1 MTWENKRLIV
11 RGADGRERIVRPPTD
26 QARVALAPAWDT
38 ALGRLAWVSGPEVPG
53 SGNGDGYVDGIGAGQ
68 RVVVV
73 EDGGNESEVRCAAGR
88 VAEGTRW
95 SGDGEAVLL
104 LYRNPGRDPYPLEVW
119 LYQLGS
125 GTSAP
130 LITGLVS
137 DPQARGF
144 GFYGAQPSL
153 FSIVAWSR
161 AAN

>member
-1 MTWENKRLIV
+1 MTR
-11 RGADGRERIVRPPTD
+11 VRP
-26 QARVALAPAWDT
+26 VALTAPGVT
-38 ALGRLAWVSGPEVPG
+38 PH
-53 SGNGDGYVDGIGAGQ
+53 
-68 RVVVV
+68 
-73 EDGGNESEVRCAAGR
+73 AAQTISLR
-88 VAEGTRW
+88 ELRSNVAAAVAEGMRW
-95 SGDGEAVLL
+95 SADGEALL
-104 LYRNPGRDPYPLEVW
+104 LLCRNPGRDPYPLEVW